1 MESSIKK
8 RGIFKVARKYDCY
21 IFDKLKV
28 KEEGMEDNK
37 KSQKQKE
44 QLRGYRKDRKKDPWL
59 ERRSE
64 TDKDRVDRWTEETEE
79 DQIAP
84 I

>member
-8 RGIFKVARKYDCY
+8 RGIFKIARKYDCY

-28 KEEGMEDNK
+28 KEEGLEDNK

-44 QLRGYRKDRKKDPWL
+44 QWKSYVLDKLKEDKKKK
-59 ERRSE
+59 ERVE
-64 TDKDRVDRWTEETEE
+64 RWTEETE
-79 DQIAP
+79 DDIAP